1 MDSARDTRSGR
12 IIDAIRLWEMEVV
25 GRDDYE
31 CPGCGIQV
39 FPASFQKGVNK
50 RAPYFTP
57 SANKHIDP
65 CGVSGFEKLV
75 DRAKKESIGRPDGF
89 PLPYPN
95 RLVLTDER
103 PVVVG
108 GDVRPIPLGPGTR
121 TGGRPNG
128 QVAASFH
135 GHTVATIRPICGQ
148 YMQYPHD
155 RGLDLSIPD
164 CPGDTYA
171 TVFQRL
177 GFSGIW
183 PMRQRTRLFCVAL
196 RWPAPVRTDDH
207 MEVTLDAGEWDEAT
221 GKPGR
226 FYRLRVQ
233 WAHWTDRQRTTLHG
247 EIRDAQQDARDSRK
261 RDPKSPGKAWAFFV
275 GTQDAE
281 DDSLIV
287 ARRYALVCS
296 RFGEMLSA

>member
-1 MDSARDTRSGR
+1 MDSARDKRSGR

-25 GRDDYE
+25 GRDHYV

-39 FPASFQKGVNK
+39 FPASFQKGVSK

-75 DRAKKESIGRPDGF
+75 DRAKEESISLPDGF

-95 RLVLTDER
+95 KLVLTDER
-103 PVVVG
+103 PVVDG
-108 GDVRPIPLGPGTR
+108 GDTRPVPHGAATR
-121 TGGRPNG
+121 PGGRPNG

-177 GFSGIW
+177 AFSGIW
-183 PMRQRTRLFCVAL
+183 LMRQRTRLFCVAL
-196 RWPAPVRTDDH
+196 RWSAPARTDEH
-207 MEVTLDAGEWDEAT
+207 MEVSLDAGEWDEAT

-247 EIRDAQQDARDSRK
+247 EIRAAQQDAIDSR
-261 RDPKSPGKAWAFFV
+261 RQDQKSPGKAWVFFV

-287 ARRYALVCS
+287 ASRYALVCC
-296 RFGEMLSA
+296 RFGDMLSA